1 MTSVPVALVDLLGS
15 PEGEA
20 EPLPGATTQHT
31 VRLRFGGRDCVVR
44 FPAAGLDFA
53 AECEATAGAAAL
65 GVGPEVL
72 ASLEDPA
79 CLVTAFLPGAPLTA
93 DDLGCPELIAEVAVA
108 LSALHDGPPLGSVAS
123 PFATVERGGAGV
135 FGDMREI
142 VRRTAQALDP
152 AHPEHAPVPCHNALR
167 PAKLIRDG
175 ERVKLVDWTYAGMG
189 NRYFDLGTLSHS
201 AGLTEAGDAWLLE
214 CYWGE
219 APDRRQ
225 LASLRLMRNLAELLE
240 GLRGDRH
247 SLERARLAIDDPRLG
262 VWLEDARGQ

>member
-1 MTSVPVALVDLLGS
+1 LTTVPVALHDLLGS

-20 EPLPGATTQHT
+20 EPLAGERT
-31 VRLRFGGRDCVVR
+31 RRSLRMRFGGRDCVVR

-53 AECEATAGAAAL
+53 GECEATGSAAAL

-79 CLVTAFLPGAPLTA
+79 CLVTAFLPGERLTA

-108 LSALHDGPPLGSVAS
+108 LSALHDGPPVGSVFS
-123 PFATVERGGAGV
+123 PFAAVERGGAGA
-135 FGDMREI
+135 FGDMRETA
-142 VRRTAQALDP
+142 RRTAQALDP
-152 AHPEHAPVPCHNALR
+152 GHPEHAPVPCHNDLR
-167 PAKLIRDG
+167 PERIIRDG
-175 ERVKLVDWTYAGMG
+175 ERLKIVDWTYAGMG
-189 NRYFDLGTLSHS
+189 NRYFDLGTLSHA
-201 AGLTEAGDAWLLE
+201 AGLTEAGDTWLLE

-225 LASLRLMRNLAELLE
+225 LASMRLMRTMAELLE

-247 SLERARLAIDDPRLG
+247 SHDRTRAASSDPRFG
-262 VWLEDARGQ
+262 VWLADARGH